1 METNRDNRGP
11 GIVRQTD
18 IEPYTGLRWV
28 SRLFKAASIFLF
40 IAMMGELVAGL
51 RYEGLKSMP
60 VLLGEAARTFVVAV
74 VLWAGGDLVRL
85 FVHLGHDIRA
95 ERILLARLVSRMPTP
110 ETEEAQA
117 GTEERELE
125 VTEEREMRAAEGSEM
140 SAAESAT
147 RGPEELRP
155 ERGAA
160 D

>member
-1 METNRDNRGP
+1 MDTNRDKRGP
-11 GIVRQTD
+11 DVVRQTD
-18 IEPYTGLRWV
+18 IEPYTGLKWV

-40 IAMMGELVAGL
+40 IAMLGELVAGL

-95 ERILLARLVSRMPTP
+95 ERILLARLVSRTP
-110 ETEEAQA
+110 PPEEEAVVEGADQDEGA
-117 GTEERELE
+117 EIP
-125 VTEEREMRAAEGSEM
+125 RAVEGGGVARAPE
-140 SAAESAT
+140 
-147 RGPEELRP
+147 GPARQ

>member
-1 METNRDNRGP
+1 MVDREKRAP
-11 GIVRQTD
+11 GLVRQTD
-18 IEPYTGLRWV
+18 IEPYTGLKWV

-40 IAMMGELVAGL
+40 VALLGEFIAGL
-51 RYEGLKSMP
+51 RYDGMRSMP

-95 ERILLARLVSRMPTP
+95 ERVLLARLVSRTP
-110 ETEEAQA
+110 
-117 GTEERELE
+117 
-125 VTEEREMRAAEGSEM
+125 AAEHEAA
-140 SAAESAT
+140 SAAETAGLPAGIE
-147 RGPEELRP
+147 REPEGVPLEQ

>member
-1 METNRDNRGP
+1 MDDNRDKRPP
-11 GIVRQTD
+11 GLVRQTD

-40 IAMMGELVAGL
+40 VALLGELIAGL
-51 RYEGLKSMP
+51 RYDGMRSLP

-95 ERILLARLVSRMPTP
+95 ERVLLARLVSRFP
-110 ETEEAQA
+110 EAAHAAPEPGADLA
-117 GTEERELE
+117 
-125 VTEEREMRAAEGSEM
+125 AAEPGGDQPSE
-140 SAAESAT
+140 
-147 RGPEELRP
+147 GIPLR

>member
-1 METNRDNRGP
+1 MDNNRDKRGP

-18 IEPYTGLRWV
+18 IEPYTGLKWV

-51 RYEGLKSMP
+51 RYEGIKSMP

-95 ERILLARLVSRMPTP
+95 ERILLARLVSRMP
-110 ETEEAQA
+110 
-117 GTEERELE
+117 
-125 VTEEREMRAAEGSEM
+125 VTEAEETPPGEQESGTGEGMTESLARE
-140 SAAESAT
+140 
-147 RGPEELRP
+147 PEEVPRA

>member
-1 METNRDNRGP
+1 MDNNREKRAP
-11 GIVRQTD
+11 GLVRQTD

-28 SRLFKAASIFLF
+28 SRLFKAASVFLF
-40 IAMMGELVAGL
+40 VARLGEFIAGL
-51 RYEGLKSMP
+51 RYDGMRSLP

-95 ERILLARLVSRMPTP
+95 ERVLLARLVSRTP
-110 ETEEAQA
+110 EPPHEHPQPGEAA
-117 GTEERELE
+117 SDPEAATIDRES
-125 VTEEREMRAAEGSEM
+125 EGM
-140 SAAESAT
+140 
-147 RGPEELRP
+147 PLR

>member
-1 METNRDNRGP
+1 MDSNRDKRAP
-11 GIVRQTD
+11 GMVRQTD
-18 IEPYTGLRWV
+18 IEPYTGLKWV

-40 IAMMGELVAGL
+40 VALVGEFIAGL
-51 RYEGLKSMP
+51 RYDGVRSMP

-95 ERILLARLVSRMPTP
+95 ERVLLARLVSRTP
-110 ETEEAQA
+110 AAEHEDARAQA
-117 GTEERELE
+117 EADSAGAE
-125 VTEEREMRAAEGSEM
+125 AAGMEPK
-140 SAAESAT
+140 
-147 RGPEELRP
+147 PEAISLH

>member
-1 METNRDNRGP
+1 METNRDKRGP

-95 ERILLARLVSRMPTP
+95 ERILLARLVSRMPP
-110 ETEEAQA
+110 PDAEE
-117 GTEERELE
+117 G
-125 VTEEREMRAAEGSEM
+125 GSEAEE
-140 SAAESAT
+140 SGVAAGMGE
-147 RGPEELRP
+147 PEGVARAPEGLTQA

>member
-1 METNRDNRGP
+1 MDNNRDKRAP
-11 GIVRQTD
+11 GVVRQSD
-18 IEPYTGLRWV
+18 IEPYTGLKWV

-40 IAMMGELVAGL
+40 VALVGEFVAGL
-51 RYEGLKSMP
+51 RYDGMRSMP

-95 ERILLARLVSRMPTP
+95 ERVLLARLVSRTP
-110 ETEEAQA
+110 APEHEAAQVEE
-117 GTEERELE
+117 EP
-125 VTEEREMRAAEGSEM
+125 RAAAIERVPEGVS
-140 SAAESAT
+140 
-147 RGPEELRP
+147 RP

>member
-1 METNRDNRGP
+1 MDNNRDKRAP
-11 GIVRQTD
+11 GMVRQTD
-18 IEPYTGLRWV
+18 IEPYTGLKWV

-40 IAMMGELVAGL
+40 VALVGEFIAGL
-51 RYEGLKSMP
+51 RYDGMRSMP

-95 ERILLARLVSRMPTP
+95 ERVLLARLVSRTP
-110 ETEEAQA
+110 PSEQDEAQS
-117 GTEERELE
+117 G
-125 VTEEREMRAAEGSEM
+125 AEG
-140 SAAESAT
+140 AAAGAPGGME
-147 RGPEELRP
+147 RQPEGIPLP

>member
-1 METNRDNRGP
+1 MVEQTRDKRAP
-11 GIVRQTD
+11 GLVRQTD
-18 IEPYTGLRWV
+18 IEPYTGLKWV

-40 IAMMGELVAGL
+40 VALLGELIAGL
-51 RYEGLKSMP
+51 RYDGMRSLP

-95 ERILLARLVSRMPTP
+95 ERVLLARLVSRTP
-110 ETEEAQA
+110 PVEHEA
-117 GTEERELE
+117 G
-125 VTEEREMRAAEGSEM
+125 AE
-140 SAAESAT
+140 SAAERERAASINQEAE
-147 RGPEELRP
+147 GIALR

>member
-1 METNRDNRGP
+1 MASNRDKRGP
-11 GIVRQTD
+11 GTVRQTD
-18 IEPYTGLRWV
+18 IEPYTGLMWV

-40 IAMMGELVAGL
+40 VAMLGELVAGL
-51 RYEGLKSMP
+51 RYEGLKSVP

-95 ERILLARLVSRMPTP
+95 ERILLARLVSRWPVQ
-110 ETEEAQA
+110 EADEAGSAEQA
-117 GTEERELE
+117 GEGED
-125 VTEEREMRAAEGSEM
+125 AAGARPEGVLG
-140 SAAESAT
+140 A
-147 RGPEELRP
+147 PEGLPRQ

>member
-1 METNRDNRGP
+1 MDNNRDKRAP
-11 GIVRQTD
+11 GQVRQTD
-18 IEPYTGLRWV
+18 IEPYTALKWV

-40 IAMMGELVAGL
+40 VALLGEFVAGL
-51 RYEGLKSMP
+51 RYDGMRSLP

-95 ERILLARLVSRMPTP
+95 ERVLLARLVSRTP
-110 ETEEAQA
+110 EPEHEARDDA
-117 GTEERELE
+117 PAAPASDAAAASDD
-125 VTEEREMRAAEGSEM
+125 AAEGI
-140 SAAESAT
+140 
-147 RGPEELRP
+147 PLR

>member
-1 METNRDNRGP
+1 MENNRDKRGP
-11 GIVRQTD
+11 GLVRQTD
-18 IEPYTGLRWV
+18 IEPYTGLKWV

-40 IAMMGELVAGL
+40 IALLGEFIAGL
-51 RYEGLKSMP
+51 RYDGMRSMP

-95 ERILLARLVSRMPTP
+95 ERVLLARLVSRTP
-110 ETEEAQA
+110 EPPHAEPEPGGEAAAAPPQGVA
-117 GTEERELE
+117 GIDRE
-125 VTEEREMRAAEGSEM
+125 AEGL
-140 SAAESAT
+140 T
-147 RGPEELRP
+147 LR